1 MKQKLNRFARV
12 FIPFFLAVFIVVFSA
27 SPAFAVS
34 MSIPAGIYA
43 FVEQMDTPDQAF
55 LANISFVCNDIAY
68 KGIIYKPPDLEA
80 SFRYGAIYY
89 IRADNGAEERVCY
102 WISDETYWIGYFYR
116 VIAVQSTYTVENSNF
131 YAWFIVNAGVASEPE
146 KVDPWGDITS
156 DQIQDLEDKVN
167 QNQDDIGSIEDAYG
181 KLPLPNV
188 NPDDYSIS
196 LWLETEYQAFVS
208 CLAVFWEN
216 SLVMNIVAILGAL
229 LLVSFLVFGSK

>member
-12 FIPFFLAVFIVVFSA
+12 FTPLFLAVVIVVLSA

-43 FVEQMDTPDQAF
+43 FSEQIDTPDQAF
-55 LANISFVCNDIAY
+55 LVNMSFTCDDITY
-68 KGIIYKPPDLEA
+68 KGIIYRPPDLEA
-80 SFRYGAIYY
+80 SFRYAAIYY
-89 IRADNGAEERVCY
+89 IRADNSAEERVCY
-102 WISDETYWIGYFYR
+102 WISGETYWIAYSWR
-116 VIAVQSTYTVENSNF
+116 VITLQSAYTVENSNF
-131 YAWFIVNAGVASEPE
+131 YAWFIVNSRVASEAD
-146 KVDPWGDITS
+146 KVDPWGDISS
-156 DQIQDLEDKVN
+156 DQIQDMEDKVN
-167 QNQDDIGSIEDAYG
+167 QNQNDIGSIEDAYG

-208 CLAVFWEN
+208 CLAVFWQN
-216 SLVMNIVAILGAL
+216 SLIMNVVAILGAL